1 MATQRSY
8 LSKSELYPYQD
19 EYIQPPTQ
27 QVMTRTVIPAPS
39 WPTLTSVAPLYDEA
53 FNSTTATLQPTH
65 SSTPPT
71 MDWPFRRPYG
81 HPPTTQQAHQSA
93 LVLDTSSRQLY
104 SNHLAIPLQL
114 QKSLLTSS
122 PSPQEPHKSLHK
134 NKHIDPSLPPSFTQ
148 LKHSQASAMPEWDSL
163 ATSHSS
169 NSSRWLLQ
177 HTDSTEGVLPARDS
191 ESMHDPLDDG
201 LQDGD
206 APIITKSLLIRIG
219 IAVLVIAAIALLIW
233 GLNLTQYMHPVLVW
247 VKANPIPGLALLVS
261 CIILLTVTS
270 IPGVGILQVA
280 IGFLYQP
287 FPIALFFSFTA
298 VNIGA
303 VIATIIGKSF
313 LRSAVERK
321 IATNTKLRNA
331 KIAIETDGPLITI
344 LLRCALPFS
353 VGSYLFATIDSD
365 PRAYLI
371 GTIISGLL
379 HAVPD
384 TFIGT
389 MLKDILDATAGSE
402 DEDKRVK
409 YIIFLVMGVFDV
421 VIICFVAAFTS
432 RAMRRVSDRQA
443 QRKPSDPSQLD
454 LALLD
459 TPLVEESPRHRF
471 STFERRAM
479 LAVAV
484 LAVLCLSLGIPAI
497 WVFLSK

>member
-233 GLNLTQYMHPVLVW
+233 GTKPHPVHAPSARL
-247 VKANPIPGLALLVS
+247 
-261 CIILLTVTS
+261 
-270 IPGVGILQVA
+270 VA